1 MNSFS
6 LYFILQ
12 TMFVQVYYTPPTI
25 IQIQNIFK
33 ISFCVCFV
41 RVTVISLSHINL
53 LISFQMALVPA
64 CRLIS
69 HTLAPHL
76 ALLLNMFFLDKLV
89 PLLCVCPLFISF
101 FSNSVAFSWPH
112 ISLPQRVAL
121 RSVYSIY

>member
-1 MNSFS
+1 
-6 LYFILQ
+6 
-12 TMFVQVYYTPPTI
+12 MFVQVYYTPPTI

-33 ISFCVCFV
+33 ISFCLF
-41 RVTVISLSHINL
+41 VTVISLSHITM

-89 PLLCVCPLFISF
+89 PLLCVCPLFHLF
-101 FSNSVAFSWPH
+101 FFQFSCFCTASYF
-112 ISLPQRVAL
+112 IAAEGSAAVFIVCVTSLKDLRLQRTKC
-121 RSVYSIY
+121 

>member
-1 MNSFS
+1 
-6 LYFILQ
+6 
-12 TMFVQVYYTPPTI
+12 MFVQVYYTPPTI

-33 ISFCVCFV
+33 ISFCLF
-41 RVTVISLSHINL
+41 VTVISLSHITM

-89 PLLCVCPLFISF
+89 PLLCVCPLFHLF
-101 FSNSVAFSWPH
+101 FSNSVAFAWPH

-121 RSVYSIY
+121 QCL